1 MQGYTSVSGKVDY
14 DLESGEALYPGL
26 SPAENQLRWG
36 FIHKVNGILSFQ
48 LLLTTLVSFV
58 TIFYAPINNL
68 LKGNS
73 GT

>member
-26 SPAENQLRWG
+26 SPVENQLRWG

-48 LLLTTLVSFV
+48 LLLTTLV